1 MKNESEYPYLR
12 EALDSIK
19 DRFAISIRELKK
31 SKVDK
36 HVIRTTDE
44 VPIFQRPYRKSLKE
58 REIIQNE
65 VKTMIDN
72 DIIEISTSPW
82 SSPVVLIPKKD
93 GSKRFCVDYRKLNQ
107 KTITETWPLP
117 RIDDILT
124 RLSGSKYFSTLD
136 LISGNWQ

>member
-44 VPIFQRPYRKSLKE
+44 VPIFQRTYRKPLKE
-58 REIIQNE
+58 QEIIQNE
-65 VKTMIDN
+65 FKTIKYN
-72 DIIEISTSPW
+72 DIIEFSTSP
-82 SSPVVLIPKKD
+82 
-93 GSKRFCVDYRKLNQ
+93 
-107 KTITETWPLP
+107 
-117 RIDDILT
+117 
-124 RLSGSKYFSTLD
+124 
-136 LISGNWQ
+136 